1 MKQIKN
7 LTLFSFF
14 VILSIFVFYASL
26 RFFRETDSPEEI
38 APKTG
43 RFVQSNDVKIY
54 IQELGDPKNPAVV
67 LIHGMGSWSEL
78 WKETMVE
85 LSENGYYA
93 IAIDLPPFGFSERP
107 APKELNSKQQAKRIV
122 TILDAIGI
130 QNFHLVGHS
139 FGGGATL
146 HTALTIPNR
155 ILSLQLVDIAVN
167 LDVKKEPT
175 VSEPSFMEK
184 LWNLSYLRNRL
195 LEVTATNPH
204 LTKFL
209 FSQFVHS
216 PDCITEEKV
225 KVIQKPMRLKGTTA
239 FLGDWLGEF
248 IFHSNDEL
256 ARDFQSSENQLQMPI
271 AIVWGE
277 LDTVTPISDAN
288 KIQSKLKNSRLHLI
302 AGVGHIPQLESPKD
316 FHKVL
321 IENLKSVDG
330 NR

>member
-7 LTLFSFF
+7 LILIVFF
-14 VILSIFVFYASL
+14 VIISIFVFYGSL
-26 RFFRETDSPEEI
+26 RYFRESYSPEDI

-85 LSENGYYA
+85 LSNNGYYA
-93 IAIDLPPFGFSERP
+93 IAFDLPPFGFSERP
-107 APKELNSKQQAKRIV
+107 GPKNLSSKEQAKRLV
-122 TILDAIGI
+122 TILDAIGV
-130 QNFHLVGHS
+130 QKFHFVGHS

-167 LDVKKEPT
+167 LEEKKETT
-175 VSEPSFMEK
+175 VTEPSFLEK
-184 LWNLSYLRNRL
+184 FWNFSLFRNRI

-204 LTKFL
+204 LTKIL

-216 PDCITEEKV
+216 ADCITEEKV
-225 KVIQKPMRLKGTTA
+225 KIIQKPMQLKGTTA

-256 ARDFQSSENQLQMPI
+256 AKDFKLNANLLTMPI
-271 AIVWGE
+271 GILWGD
-277 LDTVTPISDAN
+277 LDTVTPISDAY
-288 KIQSKLKNSRLHLI
+288 KIQTYLKNSQLHLI
-302 AGVGHIPQLESPKD
+302 SGVGHIPQLESPNE

-321 IENLKSVDG
+321 INNLKSVDG